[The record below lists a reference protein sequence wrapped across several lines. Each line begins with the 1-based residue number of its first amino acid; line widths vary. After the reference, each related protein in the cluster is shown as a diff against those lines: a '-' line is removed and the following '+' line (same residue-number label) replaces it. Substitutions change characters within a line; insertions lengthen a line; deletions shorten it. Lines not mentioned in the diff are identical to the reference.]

1 VGTESKPKAA
11 PGTAARAIGQD
22 TVVVAPKTGKVF
34 VLNRTG
40 GLIWGLCD
48 GSRSVDELAGSL
60 VAQFGISP
68 QQARSDVQDLLQA
81 LAERQLIEMV

>member
-1 VGTESKPKAA
+1 MGTESRPKTA
-11 PGTAARAIGQD
+11 PGVAARTIGQD
-22 TVVVAPKTGKVF
+22 TVVVAPQTGKVF

-48 GSRSVDELAGSL
+48 GSRSVDELARLL
-60 VAQFGISP
+60 VAQFGVSL